1 MGGGREVRHPAEL
14 RRILWGGSEV
24 LVVSYGFDSYNQ
36 AVEQEVA
43 QPIRAHGGGDETPK
57 VVILNPTDSQ
67 GNQIADSNGV
77 YPTLRACG
85 GAGYQ
90 SGYVFDRGQPNE
102 EDPTSIRCPKTP

>member
-1 MGGGREVRHPAEL
+1 MG
-14 RRILWGGSEV
+14 GGSEV
-24 LVVSYGFDSYNQ
+24 LVVSYGLDSYNQ
-36 AVEQEVA
+36 AVEEEVA
-43 QPIRAHGGGDETPK
+43 QPIRAHGGGDTAPK
-57 VVILNPTDSQ
+57 VIILNPTDSQ

-102 EDPTSIRCPKTP
+102 EDPTEPQVRRSYRGGSV